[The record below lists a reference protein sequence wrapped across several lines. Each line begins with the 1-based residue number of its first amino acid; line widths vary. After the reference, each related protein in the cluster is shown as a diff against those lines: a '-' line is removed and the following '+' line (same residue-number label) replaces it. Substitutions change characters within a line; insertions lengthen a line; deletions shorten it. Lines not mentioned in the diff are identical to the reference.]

1 MFMVECFYSNFTS
14 QFFAKYYIIYIMH
27 KLPIIALVG
36 QTNAGKSSL
45 FNRLAQKNIAIV
57 AREPGTTRDN
67 VTTTIDNRFILIDT
81 AGLKTPEDTFETSIQ
96 NQITD
101 AILSADLIFL
111 TLDASKY
118 PSHQDKTIAKK
129 ALKSQKPVFLL
140 LNKSDLRTTL
150 PINEFK
156 FLGIKPAQ
164 TFYVSATT
172 GKGINDLKKQ
182 LLAIL
187 PPPSITHPKTS
198 TDSFILALI
207 GRPNVGKSSLFNT
220 LAHKQQA
227 LVSSK
232 QGTTR
237 DINRVKIRYK
247 GKNLE
252 ILDTAG
258 LRRPGKR
265 EVGIEKFSA
274 IRTLTAI
281 EESDVSALLIDAT
294 DPTTK
299 LDQALAGQIINAGKG
314 IILVLTKTDLL
325 SDPNSVLDQLEH
337 HFKFIPYAPVL
348 LTSSQTGINVTKLFE
363 LTLQISQTLRQEIK
377 TSELNKIL
385 NTAILEHPPA
395 GLKNTKPK
403 PKYITQTDTCPPWF
417 VVHGHELEL
426 LHWSWKR
433 FLERKI
439 RERYPFIGTPIMLS
453 YRND

>member
-1 MFMVECFYSNFTS
+1 
-14 QFFAKYYIIYIMH
+14 MH

-140 LNKSDLRTTL
+140 LNKSDLRTIL

-172 GKGINDLKKQ
+172 GKGISNLKKQ

-187 PPPSITHPKTS
+187 PPPSVTHPKTS

-220 LAHKQQA
+220 LAQKQQA

>member
-1 MFMVECFYSNFTS
+1 
-14 QFFAKYYIIYIMH
+14 MH

-187 PPPSITHPKTS
+187 PPSITHPKAS
-198 TDSFILALI
+198 PDSFILALI

-220 LAHKQQA
+220 LAQKQQA

-325 SDPNSVLDQLEH
+325 SDPNSALDQLEH

>member
-1 MFMVECFYSNFTS
+1 MY
-14 QFFAKYYIIYIMH
+14 

-118 PSHQDKTIAKK
+118 PNHQDKTIAKK

-172 GKGINDLKKQ
+172 GKGIINLKKQ

-187 PPPSITHPKTS
+187 PPPSITHPKAI

-220 LAHKQQA
+220 LAQKQQA

-363 LTLQISQTLRQEIK
+363 LTLQISQTLHQEIK

>member
-1 MFMVECFYSNFTS
+1 
-14 QFFAKYYIIYIMH
+14 MH

-96 NQITD
+96 SQITD

-156 FLGIKPAQ
+156 FLGIKSAQ

-187 PPPSITHPKTS
+187 PPPSVTHSKTS
-198 TDSFILALI
+198 PDSFILALI

-220 LAHKQQA
+220 LAQKQQA

-299 LDQALAGQIINAGKG
+299 LDQVLAGQIINAGKG

-325 SDPNSVLDQLEH
+325 SDPNSVLDQLEY

>member
-1 MFMVECFYSNFTS
+1 
-14 QFFAKYYIIYIMH
+14 MH

-67 VTTTIDNRFILIDT
+67 ITTTIDNRFILIDT

-220 LAHKQQA
+220 LAQKQQA

>member
-1 MFMVECFYSNFTS
+1 
-14 QFFAKYYIIYIMH
+14 MH

-96 NQITD
+96 SQITD

-118 PSHQDKTIAKK
+118 PGHQDKTIAKK

-187 PPPSITHPKTS
+187 PPPSVTHPKTS

-220 LAHKQQA
+220 LAQKQQA

-363 LTLQISQTLRQEIK
+363 LTLQISQTLHQEIK

-439 RERYPFIGTPIMLS
+439 RERYSFIGTPIMLS

>member
-1 MFMVECFYSNFTS
+1 
-14 QFFAKYYIIYIMH
+14 MH

-172 GKGINDLKKQ
+172 GKGISNLKKQ

-220 LAHKQQA
+220 LAQKQQA

-363 LTLQISQTLRQEIK
+363 LTLQISQTLHQEIK